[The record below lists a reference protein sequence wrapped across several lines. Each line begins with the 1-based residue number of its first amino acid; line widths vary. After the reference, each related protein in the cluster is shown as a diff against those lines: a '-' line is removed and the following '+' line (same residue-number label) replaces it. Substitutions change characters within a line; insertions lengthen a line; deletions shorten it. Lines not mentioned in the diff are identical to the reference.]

1 MRDVI
6 ISADDFGV
14 SEEVNEAVEV
24 AHRSG
29 ILSTTS
35 LMVAAPATADAV
47 RRARALPNLHVGLH
61 VVLVN
66 GRPALPPERIPALV
80 DANGD
85 FATDLAR
92 AGVNFFFRPGVRR
105 QLEDEIRAQFEAFA
119 ATGLALDHVNA
130 QNHMHV
136 HPTVLSLILKV
147 GKSYGLRAV
156 RIPFEPFLPSW
167 RSMRTAMPQ
176 RFANAVF
183 LWPWLTL
190 MKARLRRAG
199 ITTNDFVFGMN
210 DTGHMTAERV
220 QRFLVNLPPGVSELY
235 FHPAT
240 GRWHGALGMDD
251 YDFAGE
257 YEALV
262 NPAVNDALRGSGAR
276 SISYTRLA
284 AGAT

>member
-47 RRARALPNLHVGLH
+47 LRARTLPTLNVGLH

-66 GRPALPPERIPALV
+66 GRPALPPDRVPALV

-92 AGVNFFFRPGVRR
+92 AGINFFFRPGVRR
-105 QLEDEIRAQFEAFA
+105 QLEDEIRAQFAAFA

-136 HPTVLSLILKV
+136 HPTVLGLIVKV
-147 GKSYGLRAV
+147 GREYGLQAV

-167 RSMRTAMPQ
+167 RSMRNAMPQ

-190 MKARLRRAG
+190 MKVRLRRAG
-199 ITTNDFVFGMN
+199 IATNDFVFGMN
-210 DTGHMTAERV
+210 DTGHMTADRV
-220 QRFLVNLPPGVSELY
+220 QRFLANLPRGVSELY

-240 GRWHGALGMDD
+240 RRWDDALGMDD

-262 NPAVNDALRGSGAR
+262 DPAVNDALRGSGAR

-284 AGAT
+284 AGAA

>member
-1 MRDVI
+1 MREVI
-6 ISADDFGV
+6 ISADDFGI
-14 SEEVNEAVEV
+14 SDEVNEAVEA
-24 AHRSG
+24 AHRNG
-29 ILSTTS
+29 VLNTTS

-47 RRARALPNLHVGLH
+47 RRARALDDLHVGLH

-66 GRPALPPERIPALV
+66 GRPKLPPERVPLLV
-80 DANGD
+80 DRNGE
-85 FATDLAR
+85 FATDLAA

-105 QLEDEIRAQFEAFA
+105 QLEAEIRAQFDAFA
-119 ATGLALDHVNA
+119 ATGLPLDHVNA

-136 HPTVLSLILKV
+136 HPTVLGIILKV
-147 GKSYGLRAV
+147 GKEYGLRAV
-156 RIPFEPFLPSW
+156 RVPFEPFLPSW

-183 LWPWLTL
+183 LWPWLSL
-190 MKARLRRAG
+190 MKQRLRGAG
-199 ITTNDFVFGMN
+199 IATNDYVFGMN

-220 QRFLVNLPPGVSELY
+220 VQFIAHLPRGVSELY

-240 GRWHGALGMDD
+240 TRWAESRGMDD

-257 YEALV
+257 YAALV
-262 NPAVNDALRGSGAR
+262 APSVIEALRGSGAR

-284 AGAT
+284 NGAA

>member
-1 MRDVI
+1 MRNVI
-6 ISADDFGV
+6 ISADDFGI

-24 AHRSG
+24 AHRNG

-66 GRPALPPERIPALV
+66 GRPALAPERIPLLV
-80 DANGD
+80 DRDGN
-85 FATDLAR
+85 FATDLFR
-92 AGVNFFFRPGVRR
+92 AGVNFFFRPGVRK
-105 QLEDEIRAQFEAFA
+105 QLEDEIDAQFRAFA
-119 ATGLALDHVNA
+119 VTGLTLDHANA

-136 HPTVLSLILKV
+136 HPTVLSILLKV
-147 GKSYGLRAV
+147 GSRYGLRAV
-156 RIPFEPFLPSW
+156 RIPFEPFVSSW
-167 RSMRTAMPQ
+167 RSMRNAMPQ

-183 LWPWLTL
+183 LAPWLTL
-190 MKARLRRAG
+190 MKARLRAAG

-210 DTGHMTAERV
+210 DTGHMTKDRV
-220 QRFLVNLPPGVSELY
+220 LQFIPHLPRGISEMY

-240 GRWHGALGMDD
+240 RRWDGALGMDD
-251 YDFAGE
+251 YDFSGE

-262 NPAVNDALRGSGAR
+262 DPSVGAALRSCGAR
-276 SISYTRLA
+276 SISYSALA
-284 AGAT
+284 AGVS

>member
-1 MRDVI
+1 MREVI

-24 AHRSG
+24 ANRNG
-29 ILSTTS
+29 ILNTTS

-47 RRARALPNLHVGLH
+47 RRARALPDLHVGLH

-66 GRPALPPERIPALV
+66 GRPKLPPERVPLLV
-80 DANGD
+80 GGNGD
-85 FATDLAR
+85 FATDLAA

-105 QLEDEIRAQFEAFA
+105 QLEDEIRAQFQAFA

-136 HPTVLSLILKV
+136 HPTVLRLILKV
-147 GKSYGLRAV
+147 GKEYGVRAV
-156 RIPFEPFLPSW
+156 RIPFEPFFPSW
-167 RSMRTAMPQ
+167 RSMRNAMPQ
-176 RFANAVF
+176 RLANAAF
-183 LWPWLTL
+183 LWPWLAL
-190 MKARLRRAG
+190 MKWRLRSAG
-199 ITTNDFVFGMN
+199 IATNDFVFGMN
-210 DTGHMTAERV
+210 DTGHMTADRV
-220 QRFLVNLPPGVSELY
+220 VKFLAHLPPGVSELY

-240 GRWHGALGMDD
+240 RRWDGASGMDD

-257 YEALV
+257 YAALV
-262 NPAVNDALRGSGAR
+262 APPVIEALRGSGAR

-284 AGAT
+284 AGAL